1 MEAEMLV
8 VIGITTV
15 FFAFCVWL
23 QVQSRREARKS
34 SHQGDEPVD
43 LKRERDDS
51 NLGNGS
57 GSALL

>member
-1 MEAEMLV
+1 METEMLV

-23 QVQSRREARKS
+23 QLQSRREARKS

-51 NLGNGS
+51 NLGNGP